1 MGLIGGAFT
10 GLPTAWDFS
19 TPVLASAFVA
29 SLLFSHAF
37 VRLRRRGRTDLAGW
51 DRPVLFA
58 AGILLATLPLISPL
72 DTAGDRFLI
81 SAHMLEHV
89 LIGDAAPA
97 LLLLAVRGPL
107 VFFMLPDYVLR
118 PLARLGA
125 LRSVLGFLLR
135 PPVSLAAWALV
146 IGAWHIPSA
155 YDYTL
160 SHPVVHD
167 LEHVSFVIVGLL
179 VWSQLI
185 DPARRGA
192 LSVMKRFVFAGVLFG
207 LGQILSG
214 VLLLSGTLYPAYV
227 AQPVRLLGLS
237 PLKDQQLA
245 GVVMMGEQMLT
256 LGICVI
262 FLVRQLSRQE
272 STKRHGSAAAA
283 RCLS

>member
-1 MGLIGGAFT
+1 VAPIGGALT

-19 TPVLASAFVA
+19 TPVLAVAFV
-29 SLLFSHAF
+29 SVLLFAHAF

-51 DRPVLFA
+51 DRPVLFG

-107 VFFMLPDYVLR
+107 TFFVIPDYVLR
-118 PLARLGA
+118 RFARIGA
-125 LRSVLGFLLR
+125 LRSLLGFLLR
-135 PPVSLAAWALV
+135 PGVSLALWALT
-146 IGAWHIPSA
+146 IGAWHVPAA

-160 SHPVVHD
+160 THPAVHD
-167 LEHVSFVIVGLL
+167 LEHLSFVIVGLL

-192 LSVMKRFVFAGVLFG
+192 LSATGRLVFASALFG
-207 LGQILSG
+207 LGQVLSG
-214 VLLLSGTLYPAYV
+214 VMLLSPALYPAYA
-227 AQPVRLLGLS
+227 AQPVRLLGLT

-245 GVVMMGEQMLT
+245 GLVMMGEQMLT
-256 LGICVI
+256 LGICAI
-262 FLVRQLSRQE
+262 FLVSQLSRQGHAR
-272 STKRHGSAAAA
+272 RHRSAAAA
-283 RCLS
+283 RC

>member
-1 MGLIGGAFT
+1 MPLIGGALT

-19 TPVLASAFVA
+19 TPVLAAAFVGV
-29 SLLFSHAF
+29 LLFAHAF

-51 DRPVLFA
+51 DRPVLFG

-89 LIGDAAPA
+89 LIGDASPA

-107 VFFMLPDYVLR
+107 VFFMLPDYALSR
-118 PLARLGA
+118 FARLGA
-125 LRSVLGFLLR
+125 LRSLLGFLLR
-135 PPVSLAAWALV
+135 PGVSLALWALT
-146 IGAWHIPSA
+146 IGAWHIPTA

-160 SHPVVHD
+160 SHPAVHD

-192 LSVMKRFVFAGVLFG
+192 LTLLGRLVFASALFG

-214 VLLLSGTLYPAYV
+214 IMLLSPALYPAYA

-245 GVVMMGEQMLT
+245 GLVMMGEQMLT
-256 LGICVI
+256 LGICAL
-262 FLVRQLSRQE
+262 FLVRQLARQE
-272 STKRHGSAAAA
+272 NAKRHGSAAAA
-283 RCLS
+283 ARC

>member
-1 MGLIGGAFT
+1 MSLIGGALT

-19 TPVLASAFVA
+19 TPVLAGAFVGT
-29 SLLFSHAF
+29 LLFGHAF

-89 LIGDAAPA
+89 LIGDTSPA

-107 VFFMLPDYVLR
+107 VFFMLPDYALR
-118 PLARLGA
+118 RLARLAG
-125 LRSVLGFLLR
+125 LRSFLGFMLR
-135 PPVSLAAWALV
+135 PAVSLAAWALV
-146 IGAWHIPSA
+146 IGAWHIPTA

-160 SHPVVHD
+160 RHPAVHD

-179 VWSQLI
+179 IWSQLI

-192 LSVMKRFVFAGVLFG
+192 LTASGKFAFAGALFG
-207 LGQILSG
+207 LGQVLTG
-214 VLLLSGTLYPAYV
+214 VLLLSDTLYPAYV

-245 GVVMMGEQMLT
+245 GLVMMGEQMLT
-256 LGICVI
+256 LGICAI
-262 FLVRQLSRQE
+262 FLVRQLSRQQR
-272 STKRHGSAAAA
+272 TGRHSSAAAA
-283 RCLS
+283 RCMG